1 MTMPHG
7 AGGLGASGHTA
18 ADQLSAGFSGRSIV
32 STSTLSNSSYIG
44 SMLSV
49 STLTSSNTL
58 IVGGASGGSVSVA
71 PEGQSAARVTETE
84 AYTMGVTAGIPTAGA
99 AAAAASAALLGAMS
113 ASPKQRITFVF
124 TSQEDKADWMAALVY
139 LQLSRLFQRYLR
151 DLPRQEIPLVL
162 PSPNVYQFST
172 PDSITNIIF
181 ESAVRD
187 SSVEIPIIKAATKV
201 KLIERMTY
209 HAYFDSNTVSVFLMT
224 YRRYMTASELLEL
237 LIERFNVPEPDF
249 TKAAENTRFSNSDSE
264 SPITVALRLEKR
276 FRSVYKRRVQYRVLN
291 FLIKWVKNTPFYRLD
306 IQNNQPV
313 RKRLSEFLDSV
324 DARNLSDNVANIRK
338 SLRGDRVRLIQT
350 LQQLPPEPLDL
361 GLVSR
366 ADDVRVTNVH
376 PLELAR
382 QITLYEWELYSRI
395 EFWEV
400 NGKEKIKAPNLQASM
415 NFSNKIK
422 WWLVYSIMTADHL
435 EDRLLVM
442 QRIADLMVLLEQLN
456 NLQGAQEAKAALL
469 SSPVFR
475 LYNTYDA
482 LITKSKPHHRMVF
495 ESLRRSVEADDG
507 DAYVED
513 YEKKLHELNPPGLP
527 FIAVGGKTQLIHLEL
542 KHPDW
547 ITVPNSTVTQPFVSS
562 ADPGDEANGAA
573 ATIRLV
579 NFWKCRQIADLVEYY
594 LSFQQTPYNFAVNE
608 HIRNFL
614 QTFDPLKAAGVPD
627 EHSFDDLMHEKS
639 LQIQPKPPGEPVMIT
654 ERRLPPMEQRTSA
667 TLNNTPPD
675 SHLTADSKEFRSLL
689 HQISAMASSAT
700 ATPSALESANHSG
713 RSSVLSEVTEMHPRY
728 QNQPSDSPSRSQDLS
743 LSSLGTN
750 SLGRG
755 RPRVEDL
762 KSHGLT
768 QHYCVT
774 NRLQSGLRVNIGN
787 CSHHPSPRIA
797 RSASSSPAPSSVAL
811 NFTTT
816 LVTSTTNHPTSC
828 TCGILPPPLPPRLR
842 RHATVDRYPEQFVN
856 QLSFIGTPLENTHAS
871 CESPLSVGDK
881 SVQLLENT
889 SLPDFRTVHSR
900 FASVDVDSRNR
911 AIPPSLPPRPPRR
924 KTGPPSSS
932 ATTDLTGAPVRS
944 TASSVS
950 PKFAV
955 GSSTCSPAPQWGESH
970 LDKAGSLDLTSPP
983 CLPPRLHPRQTPS
996 VGFTGAPTL
1005 ILSATVAPA
1014 SVEATSVGPNRSS
1027 PPPLPPK
1034 RQLSRGA
1041 FSYIES

>member
-1 MTMPHG
+1 MCDPEVCTRYEQKLAHELGSTMISNVDEHWAHIKRAMDMAADVLFLFELEYWDSPRRCSLASTAHTSGMTMPHG

-139 LQLSRLFQRYLR
+139 LQLSR
-151 DLPRQEIPLVL
+151 
-162 PSPNVYQFST
+162 FST

-639 LQIQPKPPGEPVMIT
+639 LQIQPKPPGEPVMVT

-743 LSSLGTN
+743 LSPLGTN

-774 NRLQSGLRVNIGN
+774 NRLQSGPRVN
-787 CSHHPSPRIA
+787 S
-797 RSASSSPAPSSVAL
+797 
-811 NFTTT
+811 
-816 LVTSTTNHPTSC
+816 
-828 TCGILPPPLPPRLR
+828 
-842 RHATVDRYPEQFVN
+842 
-856 QLSFIGTPLENTHAS
+856 
-871 CESPLSVGDK
+871 
-881 SVQLLENT
+881 
-889 SLPDFRTVHSR
+889 
-900 FASVDVDSRNR
+900 
-911 AIPPSLPPRPPRR
+911 
-924 KTGPPSSS
+924 
-932 ATTDLTGAPVRS
+932 
-944 TASSVS
+944 
-950 PKFAV
+950 
-955 GSSTCSPAPQWGESH
+955 SSTCSPAPQWGESH